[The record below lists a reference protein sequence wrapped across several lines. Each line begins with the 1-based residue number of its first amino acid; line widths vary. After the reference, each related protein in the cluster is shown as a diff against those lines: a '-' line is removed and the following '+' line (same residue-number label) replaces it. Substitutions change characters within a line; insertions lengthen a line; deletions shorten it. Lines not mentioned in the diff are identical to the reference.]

1 MDSKI
6 ATALLDAV
14 TTAALDAALLG
25 KADASALASL
35 LSTVDGLDTPLEVDT
50 KIANALLGLATEA
63 FVAAQLAS
71 RDASITA
78 LQGAKADATL
88 LASYTNAAL
97 LASETTLQSALDAIL
112 AELAALQLS
121 GSGGVVKAPAWAGFT
136 TWELVRGSN
145 VVRNRHHSRAADLLH
160 LGAGR
165 RAVGRLPHIKP
176 PSRARC

>member
-1 MDSKI
+1 MDSNI

-14 TTAALDAALLG
+14 TAAALDAALLG

-78 LQGAKADATL
+78 LGGQGRRDAAGL
-88 LASYTNAAL
+88 IRH
-97 LASETTLQSALDAIL
+97 ASETTLQSALDAIL

-121 GSGGVVKAPAWAGFT
+121 GSGGVVNAPAWAGFT

-145 VVRNRHHSRAADLLH
+145 VVRNLC
-160 LGAGR
+160 LGAPLSAALASGDDTLSIT
-165 RAVGRLPHIKP
+165 ADCYSTPL
-176 PSRARC
+176 

>member
-35 LSTVDGLDTPLEVDT
+35 LSAVDGLDTPLEVDT

-78 LQGAKADATL
+78 LQST
-88 LASYTNAAL
+88 
-97 LASETTLQSALDAIL
+97 LDAIL
-112 AELAALQLS
+112 AELPAAFRQ
-121 GSGGVVKAPAWAGFT
+121 
-136 TWELVRGSN
+136 
-145 VVRNRHHSRAADLLH
+145 
-160 LGAGR
+160 R
-165 RAVGRLPHIKP
+165 R
-176 PSRARC
+176 SC

>member
-25 KADASALASL
+25 KADACSPGGRVGHAAGYQDSKC
-35 LSTVDGLDTPLEVDT
+35 P
-50 KIANALLGLATEA
+50 AGLATEA

-88 LASYTNAAL
+88 LASYATNAAL
-97 LASETTLQSALDAIL
+97 SASETVVNESSF
-112 AELAALQLS
+112 AEVTSFATWMWGLLS
-121 GSGGVVKAPAWAGFT
+121 LLRWPTG
-136 TWELVRGSN
+136 
-145 VVRNRHHSRAADLLH
+145 RHAEHHGRLLLH
-160 LGAGR
+160 GG
-165 RAVGRLPHIKP
+165 H
-176 PSRARC
+176 